1 MTKRKVF
8 VGSNKNRFQNESLKF
23 SNLMDDAPPICVLSF
38 MISVWGIDM
47 FMLIDILD
55 YFIWQFML
63 WHYQSIQIDIQHLVI
78 LTFTINHHQ
87 RILDIETILF
97 QLQLASRRS
106 WLTFFKS
113 YWHHT
118 SLALYLRVVLLASS
132 LLASS
137 VQAKLLGIKR
147 LF

>member
-1 MTKRKVF
+1 
-8 VGSNKNRFQNESLKF
+8 
-23 SNLMDDAPPICVLSF
+23 
-38 MISVWGIDM
+38 
-47 FMLIDILD
+47 
-55 YFIWQFML
+55 ML

-118 SLALYLRVVLLASS
+118 SLALELRVALLSIDI
-132 LLASS
+132 
-137 VQAKLLGIKR
+137 GIKK